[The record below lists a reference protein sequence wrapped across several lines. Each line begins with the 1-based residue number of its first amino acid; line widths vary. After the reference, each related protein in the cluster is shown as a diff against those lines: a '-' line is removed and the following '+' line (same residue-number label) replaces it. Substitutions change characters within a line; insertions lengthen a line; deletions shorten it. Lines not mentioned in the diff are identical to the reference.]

1 MLSIDLSDAGQKG
14 KARSRKLK
22 WGLPPQKR
30 FMPTAASESS
40 DWLINRDLDAAGR
53 IRVVSDQN
61 LRMSCEPD
69 SVWKSYSKQKLKNRK
84 C

>member
-1 MLSIDLSDAGQKG
+1 MPSKRERAIAEAQVGTATAK
-14 KARSRKLK
+14 
-22 WGLPPQKR
+22 KR
-30 FMPTAASESS
+30 FVPTAASESI
-40 DWLINRDLDAAGR
+40 DLLINRDLDAAGR

-69 SVWKSYSKQKLKNRK
+69 SVWKSYSKQKRKNRK

>member
-1 MLSIDLSDAGQKG
+1 MVLSDAGQKRESVIAEAQVG
-14 KARSRKLK
+14 AS
-22 WGLPPQKR
+22 
-30 FMPTAASESS
+30 TAKTVYANCCLGIQ
-40 DWLINRDLDAAGR
+40 DLLINRDMDAAGR

>member
-14 KARSRKLK
+14 KRVGEAQVGASTV
-22 WGLPPQKR
+22 KR
-30 FMPTAASESS
+30 FMPTAASESG
-40 DWLINRDLDAAGR
+40 LLTNRDLDASGR

-61 LRMSCEPD
+61 LRTSCEPD
-69 SVWKSYSKQKLKNRK
+69 SVWKSYSKQKSKNRK

>member
-1 MLSIDLSDAGQKG
+1 M
-14 KARSRKLK
+14 

>member
-1 MLSIDLSDAGQKG
+1 MLSIDLSDAGQKRESAIG
-14 KARSRKLK
+14 EAQV
-22 WGLPPQKR
+22 G
-30 FMPTAASESS
+30 ASTVKTVYANCLGIQN
-40 DWLINRDLDAAGR
+40 WLINRDLDAAGR

-69 SVWKSYSKQKLKNRK
+69 SFWKSYSKQKLKNRK